1 MRTGYLP
8 LTAPAWRGSRLALP
22 RAAKTAG
29 SVAPQGVCSSR
40 AHSRAPPRFVKPKP
54 PKGGGHFSRKS
65 HSLRQSL
72 QKAPGNRGFFAST
85 ALAARPL
92 TLPPAK
98 VDSARSAAEPSLAP
112 PDCIQR
118 KLSPRPTTGAAQSSP
133 CSDGGRAEPSALR
146 IDRLTKQGTARAS
159 ASIRAVPQHR

>member
-1 MRTGYLP
+1 MRKRSTGLLPFRRRVGANGLSP

-112 PDCIQR
+112 RILSRGSCRLGQQQAQR
-118 KLSPRPTTGAAQSSP
+118 NLLPAATEAAP
-133 CSDGGRAEPSALR
+133 NLLLYEL
-146 IDRLTKQGTARAS
+146 
-159 ASIRAVPQHR
+159 AV